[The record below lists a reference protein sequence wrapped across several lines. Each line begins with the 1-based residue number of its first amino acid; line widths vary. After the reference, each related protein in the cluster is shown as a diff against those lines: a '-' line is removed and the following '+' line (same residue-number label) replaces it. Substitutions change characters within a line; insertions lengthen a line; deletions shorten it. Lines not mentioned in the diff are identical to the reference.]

1 MNPFPSI
8 RKAVAGCVLCAV
20 PALPVGC
27 ATFQATDSSVVPA
40 VGIESADSGGLRQAS
55 AVSQRDALSASRHV
69 SAALEAYRDGDIER
83 ALRETQRAR
92 KSDPNLASAWELEA
106 MISADAGDPVRQARA
121 LLAVADSHP
130 DAPQI
135 QHEAGQLLVRSHY
148 RAAGLA
154 ALHSAIESAP
164 RNTEYVRDLAG
175 IYVELG
181 QTDKAIEVLRQG
193 LTRNPTDP
201 TLPIALA
208 RLYETTGNWESALR
222 FYTVSLRNNP
232 EETGWRRQRARCLY
246 QLGRFAEAAAEF
258 EQCLETDVTSLTQT
272 DRIEFGDACLQIG
285 DVGRAGWLFDEVAAD
300 GLATREVEILR
311 SVCELRQGQ
320 TAEAERILMEAL
332 ARWPDDVALAL
343 LLENCRKSGSGVAS
357 HRAG

>member
-1 MNPFPSI
+1 MRQFRSV
-8 RKAVAGCVLCAV
+8 RSAVAGCVLGVV
-20 PALPVGC
+20 PALSAGC
-27 ATFQATDSSVVPA
+27 ATFQQTDPAVIPA
-40 VGIESADSGGLRQAS
+40 VGVEQTDSGVTQAS
-55 AVSQRDALSASRHV
+55 AVSRPDAMAASRHV
-69 SAALEAYRDGDIER
+69 SAALEAYREGDIEQ
-83 ALRETQRAR
+83 ALRETERAR
-92 KSDPNLASAWELEA
+92 KADPNLASAWELEA

-130 DAPQI
+130 GAPQI
-135 QHEAGQLLVRSHY
+135 QHEAGQLLVRSQY

-164 RNTEYVRDLAG
+164 RNTAYVRDLAG

-208 RLYETTGNWESALR
+208 RLYESTGHWESALR

-232 EETGWRRQRARCLY
+232 DQAGWRRQRARCLY
-246 QLGRFAEAAAEF
+246 QLGHYADAATEF
-258 EQCLETDVTSLTQT
+258 QRCLETDVGSLTKT
-272 DRIEFGDACLQIG
+272 DRIEFGDACLQTG
-285 DVGRAGWLFDEVAAD
+285 DVSRAAWLFDEVSAE

-311 SVCELRQGQ
+311 SVCALRQGQ
-320 TAEAERILMEAL
+320 TADAEQILAGAL
-332 ARWPDDVALAL
+332 ARWPDDVALQL
-343 LLENCRKSGSGVAS
+343 LLQSCRE
-357 HRAG
+357 